1 MLVVQE
7 QLRLFILGKLLP
19 QTLLTIVERMMRK
32 TNGLALT
39 VEAQKENIENKPLQL
54 VTLKLLMFLDY
65 MICTAMLMSGAKMTG
80 MIIMRAH
87 LMMVVHGSQAIHML
101 QKMPQKILQKY
112 SGAAPGTPIL
122 GGVALRSAA
131 SITRS
136 RRTAT
141 LLVFVL

>member
-19 QTLLTIVERMMRK
+19 QTSLTIVERMMRK

-39 VEAQKENIENKPLQL
+39 AEAQKENIENKPLQL

-65 MICTAMLMSGAKMTG
+65 MICTGMSGNGAKMTG

-87 LMMVVHGSQAIHML
+87 LMMVVHGYQVIKIL
-101 QKMPQKILQKY
+101 QSILQKY
-112 SGAAPGTPIL
+112 YGVAPGTTLL

-131 SITRS
+131 TFSRS
-136 RRTAT
+136 SRSAA